1 MATLAIAS
9 WRFFL
14 EGTLSEAMAGT
25 TGISE
30 GSIMGGRYALKVP
43 IGEGGM
49 GVVWRAWDQH
59 LDGPVAVKF
68 LKAADENS
76 QRRFFEEAKLAARLV
91 SPHIVRVF
99 DRGTFEST
107 PYIVMELLE
116 GFTLRERLLV
126 AGRLGPEEVC
136 EVVDQVARG
145 LEFMHERGVVH
156 RDLKPGNIF
165 LVDLGDLSF
174 VKLIDLGIAKSEVS
188 EWTLEG
194 GWLGS
199 SHYVSPEQARDA
211 SSADHSADVWA
222 LAVVAYECLLGRKPF
237 QGSSPTAV
245 VTAILSGQVDVPS
258 SLDPVLPAMLDV
270 LFGRAFSPEVARRP
284 CSATEFARDLR
295 GAVSLPRK
303 RANTARLFG
312 TRSSNL
318 EVTLDSPLSL
328 PAPRAKWRIPLLTM
342 GVLVC
347 GALVWNFWNRRQEP
361 SYDARG
367 AIAVSADVRATDS
380 PEVSAVPLAT
390 DRLAGPAGSGVTA
403 APSEKKED
411 EPSVLQRQ
419 VPQAPDARKP
429 RSPSRA
435 AVSSDEQLW
444 DLHR

>member
-174 VKLIDLGIAKSEVS
+174 VKLIDLGIAKSEVP
-188 EWTLEG
+188 L
-194 GWLGS
+194 
-199 SHYVSPEQARDA
+199 R
-211 SSADHSADVWA
+211 
-222 LAVVAYECLLGRKPF
+222 
-237 QGSSPTAV
+237 
-245 VTAILSGQVDVPS
+245 
-258 SLDPVLPAMLDV
+258 
-270 LFGRAFSPEVARRP
+270 
-284 CSATEFARDLR
+284 FA
-295 GAVSLPRK
+295 
-303 RANTARLFG
+303 
-312 TRSSNL
+312 
-318 EVTLDSPLSL
+318 
-328 PAPRAKWRIPLLTM
+328 
-342 GVLVC
+342 
-347 GALVWNFWNRRQEP
+347 
-361 SYDARG
+361 
-367 AIAVSADVRATDS
+367 
-380 PEVSAVPLAT
+380 
-390 DRLAGPAGSGVTA
+390 
-403 APSEKKED
+403 
-411 EPSVLQRQ
+411 
-419 VPQAPDARKP
+419 
-429 RSPSRA
+429 
-435 AVSSDEQLW
+435 
-444 DLHR
+444 